1 MEKLAKKGTERESER
16 GTENNA
22 RTQEVTMVGGRHEMK
37 RKNFS
42 FVMKIA
48 EFDAMKETRPGGKLA
63 NYFPAPP
70 PPLSPSLAAT
80 GKRGEREFHLCCR
93 ASTSIKH
100 HLAGTAWDGMGD
112 WRVWRVCQKGDEIT
126 RIGR

>member
-1 MEKLAKKGTERESER
+1 
-16 GTENNA
+16 
-22 RTQEVTMVGGRHEMK
+22 MVGGRREMK

-70 PPLSPSLAAT
+70 SARAT
-80 GKRGEREFHLCCR
+80 SKRGEREFHLCCR

-100 HLAGTAWDGMGD
+100 HLAGTARNGMGMGD